1 MDNAFTTYNFNI
13 AGTFN
18 LNKGQADRQMMLVDI
33 SGARQALDMRG
44 AASEILGY
52 HNSLYY
58 NDEEAVSIRKHF
70 NLTYSDSIAQILRN
84 EESYDAL
91 SYMDGWNNI
100 SNVEKINL
108 PIQRTNALS
117 DNQMYDNNEEW
128 EELSVED
135 PSVFTPTMI
144 ALRAVSYTHLRAHAT
159 LR

>member
-1 MDNAFTTYNFNI
+1 MSVSVGSSVTLIGSTMDNAFTTYNFNI
-13 AGTFN
+13 AGTFD

-33 SGARQALDMRG
+33 SGARQALDMRD

-91 SYMDGWNNI
+91 SYMDW
-100 SNVEKINL
+100 VE
-108 PIQRTNALS
+108 
-117 DNQMYDNNEEW
+117 
-128 EELSVED
+128 
-135 PSVFTPTMI
+135 
-144 ALRAVSYTHLRAHAT
+144 
-159 LR
+159 